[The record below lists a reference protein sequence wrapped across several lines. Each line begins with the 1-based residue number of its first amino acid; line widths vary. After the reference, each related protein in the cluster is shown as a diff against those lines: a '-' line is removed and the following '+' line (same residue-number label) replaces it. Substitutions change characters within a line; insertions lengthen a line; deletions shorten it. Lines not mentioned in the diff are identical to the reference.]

1 MDKNDVENLG
11 NEMKQILSCETKTR
25 SLQKIQTLQ
34 LAEKNRAFTHNNLSF
49 GVVLT
54 KLCVLT

>member
-25 SLQKIQTLQ
+25 SLQKIQTLR
-34 LAEKNRAFTHNNLSF
+34 LAEKNRPFTHNNLSF
-49 GVVLT
+49 GVLFT

>member
-25 SLQKIQTLQ
+25 SLQKIQTLR
-34 LAEKNRAFTHNNLSF
+34 LAEKNRAFTH
-49 GVVLT
+49 
-54 KLCVLT
+54 K